1 MELNLT
7 EHACHLHRR
16 TRHMTV
22 TETPD
27 VTFADSG
34 LDDDTFNI
42 VAHARFAPRDADL
55 RIADTLRHLR
65 RVGRPFS
72 WWIGPASG
80 PEDLSRRLAAA
91 GAPCAEQELAMWA
104 VPAEVAEQSVGM
116 GLDRTAPELPAGE
129 RAQASAAE
137 SAAADS
143 SAVES
148 AGTVPALRGPELDIR
163 AAKDPAELADFAAVL
178 AANWTPASTTVTE
191 FFAATAATALGPDSA
206 SRYLVGYADGRP
218 VAAAEVFGHA
228 DVAGIYNVATLAAHR
243 RRGYGG
249 AMSRAAVR
257 TAAELGYSVAVLQAS
272 GEGEPVYRAL
282 GFRPLGPVVEH
293 AVSADPRTV

>member
-27 VTFADSG
+27 VTVADSG

-80 PEDLSRRLAAA
+80 PDDLSRRLEAA
-91 GAPCAEQELAMWA
+91 GAPCAEQGLAMWA
-104 VPAEVAEQSVGM
+104 VPAEVAEQPALATGVDADGAAVSATPSASVESRAGAAARTPE
-116 GLDRTAPELPAGE
+116 LEVRTAADAAG
-129 RAQASAAE
+129 
-137 SAAADS
+137 
-143 SAVES
+143 
-148 AGTVPALRGPELDIR
+148 
-163 AAKDPAELADFAAVL
+163 LADFAAVL
-178 AANWTPASTTVTE
+178 AANWTPEAATVTE
-191 FFAATAATALGPDSA
+191 FFAATAATALAPDSA
-206 SRYLVGYADGRP
+206 SRYLVGYANGRP

-249 AMSRAAVR
+249 TMSRAAVR
-257 TAAELGYSVAVLQAS
+257 TAAELGCPVAVLQAS
-272 GEGEPVYRAL
+272 GQGEPVYRAL

-293 AVSADPRTV
+293 AVSAGPRPM

>member
-1 MELNLT
+1 MELNLA

-27 VTFADSG
+27 VIVADSG

-80 PEDLSRRLAAA
+80 PDDLSRRLEAA

-104 VPAEVAEQSVGM
+104 MPAEVADEAP
-116 GLDRTAPELPAGE
+116 GLE
-129 RAQASAAE
+129 
-137 SAAADS
+137 
-143 SAVES
+143 V
-148 AGTVPALRGPELDIR
+148 R
-163 AAKDPAELADFAAVL
+163 AAGDAAELADFAAVL
-178 AANWTPASTTVTE
+178 AANWTPESTTVTE
-191 FFAATAATALGPDSA
+191 FFAATAATALAPGSA
-206 SRYLVGYADGRP
+206 SRYLVGYADGLP

-257 TAAELGYSVAVLQAS
+257 TAAGLGYSVAVLQAS
-272 GEGEPVYRAL
+272 GQGEPVYRAL

-293 AVSADPRTV
+293 AVSAGPRPV